1 MVNLLK
7 QPQGKVNSYEY
18 KVKNIYDDNFA
29 LDFRTVVSI
38 DKKLKFDKFES
49 ENQFG
54 YEEEIDDIYLFEESE
69 FYRYIESLEAG
80 VYDELHYERLR

>member
-7 QPQGKVNSYEY
+7 QPQEKINSYEY

-29 LDFRTVVSI
+29 LDFRTVVSK
-38 DKKLKFDKFES
+38 DKKVKFDKFEN
-49 ENQFG
+49 E

-69 FYRYIESLEAG
+69 FYKYIQSLEDG
-80 VYDELHYERLR
+80 VYDELLYERLR

>member
-7 QPQGKVNSYEY
+7 QPHEKVNSYEY

-29 LDFRTVVSI
+29 LDFRTVVSK
-38 DKKLKFDKFES
+38 DKKVKFDKFES
-49 ENQFG
+49 E

-69 FYRYIESLEAG
+69 FYKYIQNLEDG
-80 VYDELHYERLR
+80 VYDELLYERLR

>member
-7 QPQGKVNSYEY
+7 EPQVKVNSYEY

-29 LDFRTVVSI
+29 LDFRTVVSK
-38 DKKLKFDKFES
+38 DKKVKFDKFEN
-49 ENQFG
+49 E

-69 FYRYIESLEAG
+69 FYKYIQSLEEG
-80 VYDELHYERLR
+80 VYDELLYERLR